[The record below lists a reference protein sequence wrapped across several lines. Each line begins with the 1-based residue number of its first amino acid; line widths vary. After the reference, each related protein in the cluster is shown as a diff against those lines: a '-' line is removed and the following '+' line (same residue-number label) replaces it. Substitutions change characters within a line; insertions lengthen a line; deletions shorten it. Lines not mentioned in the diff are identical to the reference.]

1 MSKLKLD
8 GENQIISL
16 INLLPELTVTQLN
29 PVLIDG
35 LMLFLH
41 SLPSFAH
48 VQFRHELARTHTQA
62 HMGVIVCVG
71 VLSFRY
77 VAVTLR
83 EQPQRQRAQII
94 V

>member
-1 MSKLKLD
+1 MT
-8 GENQIISL
+8 
-16 INLLPELTVTQLN
+16 ELTR
-29 PVLIDG
+29 VLIDG

-41 SLPSFAH
+41 TLPSFAH
-48 VQFRHELARTHTQA
+48 VQFRNELARSQTRA

-77 VAVTLR
+77 VAVILR
-83 EQPQRQRAQII
+83 EQPQRESAQII